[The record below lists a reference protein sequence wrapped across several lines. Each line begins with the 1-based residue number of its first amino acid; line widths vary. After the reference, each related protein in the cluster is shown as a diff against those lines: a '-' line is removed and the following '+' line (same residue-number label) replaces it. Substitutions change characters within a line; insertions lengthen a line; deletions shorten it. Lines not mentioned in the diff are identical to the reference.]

1 VGGGRVMGI
10 HGEFSGCL
18 KMKFHQF
25 IEMEQTIFGV
35 IVDKNRIRESWQL
48 SPHDEIC

>member
-1 VGGGRVMGI
+1 MGFRWSERWFDEIVGGGRVMGI

-25 IEMEQTIFGV
+25 IEMEQSIIRV
-35 IVDKNRIRESWQL
+35 I
-48 SPHDEIC
+48 